1 MSIESDISD
10 SIKPSLV
17 PLVFIFLKLTGI
29 ILNLRITKVA
39 KINGSFQVLYFSKI
53 FQKYLNVIF
62 MLRSSLILILIL
74 ITSPFPLQI
83 SPASSIVIRNPFNR
97 EQLGTKHCWLHH
109 SIPWKR
115 STMIERE
122 GYRRSSAKSARKN
135 VHFPRHSSRHP
146 IGRRV
151 PEADTAFARECL
163 SRSRKAAER
172 ESEEE
177 GRKREKKKERE
188 KGPGGIVGPSR
199 SKSHAF
205 RQSSV
210 WRGAYKRQQPR
221 CSIPT
226 FSPCAFYHQK
236 PRCGTPISYST
247 STYPTRSSR
256 GHKQE
261 INSSKW
267 GQSSSEC
274 DLSAIYTKH
283 STVIVKNIGSNHWKF
298 D

>member
-17 PLVFIFLKLTGI
+17 LLVFIFLELIGI
-29 ILNLRITKVA
+29 ILNLRIIKVA
-39 KINGSFQVLYFSKI
+39 KINGSFQVLYFSQI

-109 SIPWKR
+109 SIPRKR

-122 GYRRSSAKSARKN
+122 GYRRSSAKSVRKN

-177 GRKREKKKERE
+177 GRRREKKKERE
-188 KGPGGIVGPSR
+188 KGPWWNSGAQSVEVSRLPSVLSLTGSVQASTASLFNSYLLSVRVLPLETSLWNTNLVFHFYVPNTILQGP
-199 SKSHAF
+199 
-205 RQSSV
+205 
-210 WRGAYKRQQPR
+210 
-221 CSIPT
+221 
-226 FSPCAFYHQK
+226 
-236 PRCGTPISYST
+236 
-247 STYPTRSSR
+247 
-256 GHKQE
+256 
-261 INSSKW
+261 
-267 GQSSSEC
+267 
-274 DLSAIYTKH
+274 
-283 STVIVKNIGSNHWKF
+283 
-298 D
+298 

>member
-10 SIKPSLV
+10 SIKPSLL
-17 PLVFIFLKLTGI
+17 PLVFISLKLTRI
-29 ILNLRITKVA
+29 ILNLRITEVA
-39 KINGSFQVLYFSKI
+39 KINGSYQVLYFSRI

-62 MLRSSLILILIL
+62 MLRSSVILILILILIL

-151 PEADTAFARECL
+151 PEADTAFVRECL

-221 CSIPT
+221 YSIPT

-247 STYPTRSSR
+247 SAYPIRSSR

-267 GQSSSEC
+267 DQSSSEC

-283 STVIVKNIGSNHWKF
+283 STVIV
-298 D
+298 

>member
-1 MSIESDISD
+1 MSD

-17 PLVFIFLKLTGI
+17 PLVVIFLKLIGI

-39 KINGSFQVLYFSKI
+39 KINGSFQVLYFSQI

-62 MLRSSLILILIL
+62 MLRSSLILILILIL

-109 SIPWKR
+109 SIPRKR

-122 GYRRSSAKSARKN
+122 GHRRSSAKSARKN

-177 GRKREKKKERE
+177 GRRRERKKERE

-210 WRGAYKRQQPR
+210 
-221 CSIPT
+221 
-226 FSPCAFYHQK
+226 
-236 PRCGTPISYST
+236 
-247 STYPTRSSR
+247 
-256 GHKQE
+256 
-261 INSSKW
+261 
-267 GQSSSEC
+267 
-274 DLSAIYTKH
+274 
-283 STVIVKNIGSNHWKF
+283 
-298 D
+298 

>member
-10 SIKPSLV
+10 SIKPSLL
-17 PLVFIFLKLTGI
+17 PLVFISLKLTRI
-29 ILNLRITKVA
+29 ILNLRITEVA
-39 KINGSFQVLYFSKI
+39 KINGSYQVLYFSRI

-62 MLRSSLILILIL
+62 MLRSSVILILILILIL

-151 PEADTAFARECL
+151 PEADTAFVRECL

-247 STYPTRSSR
+247 SAYPIRSSR

-267 GQSSSEC
+267 DQSSSEC

-283 STVIVKNIGSNHWKF
+283 STVIV
-298 D
+298 